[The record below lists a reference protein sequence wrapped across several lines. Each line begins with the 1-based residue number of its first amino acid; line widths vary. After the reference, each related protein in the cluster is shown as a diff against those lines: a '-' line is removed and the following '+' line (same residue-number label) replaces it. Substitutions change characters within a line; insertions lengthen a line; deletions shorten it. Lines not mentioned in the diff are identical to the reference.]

1 MRIAE
6 LLCLAFALPF
16 VLSAAECDF
25 AIRIIEDKNKGQMVI
40 KNISDRSIVDY
51 VLTSVNSKSQDGSP
65 TRTYSGSFSGEDSLA
80 SGQSMEIG
88 KADTASKELS
98 VDYVRFGDG
107 RRCGEAT
114 PKVRSAESSGK

>member
-1 MRIAE
+1 MRIAG

-25 AIRIIEDKNKGQMVI
+25 AIRISEDKNKGQMVI
-40 KNISDRSIVDY
+40 KNISDRSIIGY
-51 VLTSVNSKSQDGSP
+51 VLTSVNSNQDGSP
-65 TRTYSGSFSGEDSLA
+65 TRTYSGSFSGGDSLA
-80 SGQSMEIG
+80 PGQSMEIG
-88 KADTASKELS
+88 KADTVSKELS

-107 RRCGEAT
+107 WRCGEAP